1 MDTDV
6 ISAAIDFG
14 LQKLSFTEIKINQ
27 RKVVESF
34 LAGKDVFFCSPTGS
48 GKSLTFEIAPFVFKY
63 LQKNDMCIVLVISPL
78 TSLMRTQTQALNR
91 KGIKAPN
98 KSSLGDVKE
107 GKIDIIFS
115 SPESLIGHER
125 KLLLDLAKK
134 NFIKTVFVDEA
145 HCIKKFGLPDK
156 KKKKLAYRP
165 CYGRLDEI
173 RSLVG
178 GHVPVVALTATAT
191 EETKAVIK
199 KQLCMDNCS
208 EIMVNPDKKNV
219 TYWVHNL
226 PSDDICTNFRWL
238 VNLLRGYKQA
248 TSRMIIFFRQI
259 KHMADVYEYLETS
272 LKHDAYI
279 DFKEGG
285 PNDNR
290 NRLFD
295 MFHMKTDDDV
305 KDFICTSYM
314 NPNGNIR
321 VVLCSTSFSMGLDV
335 KGVDTVIHY
344 GPANDVDDY
353 VQESGRAGREPSQQC
368 NAILLTYK
376 RCLGSQN
383 IFPSMKEYV
392 KSKTCRRAFILNI
405 FKTIVEHAHIPH
417 FCCDICRLSCKCAC
431 SCEDECVCTNTCNQ
445 VLPKINTAIMS
456 NEDNDDSDDNDD
468 NDITELDD
476 MFSSDSDSDVLE
488 SSTRK
493 PQVIYSS
500 DDEMF

>member
-91 KGIKAPN
+91 KGIKAVYLKDITSPSN
-98 KSSLGDVKE
+98 FEDSLTNLSLGDVKE

-115 SPESLIGHER
+115 SPEALIGHER

-134 NFIKTVFVDEA
+134 SFIKTVFVDEA

-226 PSDDICTNFRWL
+226 PSDDI
-238 VNLLRGYKQA
+238 Y
-248 TSRMIIFFRQI
+248 
-259 KHMADVYEYLETS
+259 
-272 LKHDAYI
+272 
-279 DFKEGG
+279 FKEGG

-290 NRLFD
+290 NYRLFD

-353 VQESGRAGREPSQQC
+353 VQESGRAGRELSQLLQC

-383 IFPSMKEYV
+383 IFLSMKEYV

-417 FCCDICRLSCKCAC
+417 FCCDIFRLSCKCAC

-468 NDITELDD
+468 NDITDFDD

>member
-91 KGIKAPN
+91 KGIKAVYLKDITSPSN
-98 KSSLGDVKE
+98 FEDSLTNLSLVDVKE

-134 NFIKTVFVDEA
+134 IFIKTVFVDEA
-145 HCIKKFGLPDK
+145 HCIKKL
-156 KKKKLAYRP
+156 P

-314 NPNGNIR
+314 NPN
-321 VVLCSTSFSMGLDV
+321 
-335 KGVDTVIHY
+335 
-344 GPANDVDDY
+344 ANDVDDY